1 VTTIREGSEWVSE
14 KLRDYF
20 ADPESRRPTSRYAQ
34 WWIQNITH
42 GKKAMG
48 GHGSRADRDR
58 AGSVLVRTKNLRAN
72 AEETILASM
81 RNVAIGARPEYASLV
96 TGAFRQSGM
105 ATPSITREATEAMA
119 RGTAGLCL
127 MGTGEGGL
135 WPQHLAGGPNAQ
147 IEFQIGTGYFGCRAS
162 DGRFDLTTLCSLVE
176 SNPSVVAIEIKL
188 SQGAKQDGGK
198 APGWKVDEEVAKRRG
213 IEPWKDC
220 FSPPTHS
227 AFSGAIGL
235 TAFIRRIRE
244 NTRRVV
250 GVKLA
255 VGSFLEFEEMCA
267 AWAEYPGYEP
277 DYLQIDGGEGGTG
290 AAYEEMMKCG
300 GMPASVAIQ
309 VADLLLRKHG
319 LRERV
324 VLVGS
329 AGGYTPEDLVRIYSL
344 GADIVATGR
353 AFKYA
358 TGCIAA
364 GKCHIAGECPTGIA
378 SNGDVIDPVER
389 GKWIRAYV
397 EAMYDRTAHLL
408 SLTGISDYREIVGT
422 RRKHVEIVG
431 VPIWTINQVESIIA
445 LERG

>member
-1 VTTIREGSEWVSE
+1 
-14 KLRDYF
+14 
-20 ADPESRRPTSRYAQ
+20 
-34 WWIQNITH
+34 
-42 GKKAMG
+42 
-48 GHGSRADRDR
+48 
-58 AGSVLVRTKNLRAN
+58 
-72 AEETILASM
+72 
-81 RNVAIGARPEYASLV
+81 
-96 TGAFRQSGM
+96 
-105 ATPSITREATEAMA
+105 MA
-119 RGTAGLCL
+119 RGTSGLCL

-135 WPQHLAGGPNAQ
+135 WPQHLVGGPDAQ
-147 IEFQIGTGYFGCRAS
+147 IEFQIGTGYFGCRGA
-162 DGRFDLTTLCSLVE
+162 DGAFSMSALRNVVHD
-176 SNPSVVAIEIKL
+176 NPSVAAIQIKL

-227 AFSGAIGL
+227 AFSGACGL
-235 TAFIRRIRE
+235 ADFVHRVRE

-250 GVKLA
+250 GIKLA
-255 VGSFLEFEEMCA
+255 IGSFLEFDQMCESWTLLNA
-267 AWAEYPGYEP
+267 TVP

-319 LRERV
+319 LREHI

-329 AGGYTPEDLVRIYSL
+329 AGGHTPEDLVRMYAL

-358 TGCIAA
+358 TGCVAA
-364 GKCHIAGECPTGIA
+364 GKCHIAGECPTGVA
-378 SNGDVIDPVER
+378 SNGEVIDPVER

-397 EAMYDRTAHLL
+397 EAMYERTAHLL
-408 SLTGISDYREIVGT
+408 SIAGIDDYREIVGT

-431 VPIWTINQVESIIA
+431 VPIWTIDQVESIIA

>member
-1 VTTIREGSEWVSE
+1 
-14 KLRDYF
+14 
-20 ADPESRRPTSRYAQ
+20 
-34 WWIQNITH
+34 
-42 GKKAMG
+42 M
-48 GHGSRADRDR
+48 
-58 AGSVLVRTKNLRAN
+58 
-72 AEETILASM
+72 
-81 RNVAIGARPEYASLV
+81 
-96 TGAFRQSGM
+96 
-105 ATPSITREATEAMA
+105 
-119 RGTAGLCL
+119 
-127 MGTGEGGL
+127 
-135 WPQHLAGGPNAQ
+135 
-147 IEFQIGTGYFGCRAS
+147 
-162 DGRFDLTTLCSLVE
+162 
-176 SNPSVVAIEIKL
+176 
-188 SQGAKQDGGK
+188 
-198 APGWKVDEEVAKRRG
+198 
-213 IEPWKDC
+213 
-220 FSPPTHS
+220 
-227 AFSGAIGL
+227 
-235 TAFIRRIRE
+235 
-244 NTRRVV
+244 

-255 VGSFLEFEEMCA
+255 VGSFLEFDEMCRT
-267 AWAEYPGYEP
+267 WATYPHGIP

-329 AGGYTPEDLVRIYSL
+329 AGGYTPEDLVRMYAL

-431 VPIWTINQVESIIA
+431 VPIWTIDQVEAIIA
-445 LERG
+445 LERA

>member
-1 VTTIREGSEWVSE
+1 
-14 KLRDYF
+14 
-20 ADPESRRPTSRYAQ
+20 
-34 WWIQNITH
+34 
-42 GKKAMG
+42 MG
-48 GHGSRADRDR
+48 GHGSRADRDK
-58 AGSVLVRTKNLRAN
+58 AGSVLVRTKNLRTNSEPA
-72 AEETILASM
+72 ILASM
-81 RNVAIGARPEYASLV
+81 RNVRIGSQGDQPFLV

-105 ATPSITREATEAMA
+105 ATPSITCEATEAMA

-135 WPQHLAGGPNAQ
+135 WPQHLVGGPDAQ
-147 IEFQIGTGYFGCRAS
+147 IEFQVGTGYFGCRDK
-162 DGRFDLTTLCSLVE
+162 DGAFDVAALCNVVL
-176 SNPSVVAIEIKL
+176 SNPSVVAVEVKL

-198 APGWKVDEEVAKRRG
+198 APGWKIDAEVAERRG

-227 AFSGAIGL
+227 AFAGVTGL
-235 TAFIRRIRE
+235 VGFVSRIRQK
-244 NTRRVV
+244 TSRVV

-255 VGSFLEFEEMCA
+255 IGSFLEFDEMCRT
-267 AWAEYPGYEP
+267 WATYPHGIP

-319 LRERV
+319 LRDRV
-324 VLVGS
+324 TLVGS
-329 AGGYTPEDLVRIYSL
+329 AGGYTPEDLVRMFAL

-364 GKCHIAGECPTGIA
+364 GKCHIAGECPTGVA
-378 SNGDVIDPVER
+378 SNGEVIDPVER

-397 EAMYDRTAHLL
+397 EAMYERTAHLL
-408 SLTGISDYREIVGT
+408 SVTGISDYREIVGT

-431 VPIWTINQVESIIA
+431 VPIWTLDQVEAIIA
-445 LERG
+445 LERA